1 MVVNGERLMS
11 PGARKQPYSDTLLNA
26 CNNFGYAL
34 ITADALFALVTYA
47 LEGADAATL
56 AGIRETILNTDG
68 LLEVEET
75 EEAGED
81 EETVTPAP
89 TTAADESAAD
99 DRPADEAEDEVEGE
113 DTGKDQHESDSGDP
127 AQPIPASSDG
137 ESAD

>member
-1 MVVNGERLMS
+1 LLS

-75 EEAGED
+75 EEADED

-99 DRPADEAEDEVEGE
+99 ESADDDRTADESADEVEGE
-113 DTGKDQHESDSGDP
+113 DTGKDQQESDGGDP